1 MTDVR
6 LTALNPEDSK
16 VYPVACN
23 ASGELLTD
31 KAEIGPNI
39 SIEGNLDVGGAA
51 IFAGSITSN
60 GITQYALPPMGGGGQ
75 LGWDND
81 TKSFRLYANS
91 STNADAKI
99 QFHFNQSD
107 TADITFNQ
115 GGSATFSGAVT
126 VGESATG
133 VYLNSNGEGR
143 FRGRLRVDS
152 YIQSFRDNGSDVVFS
167 GYEGSDLTPN
177 VNIFASGS
185 ASFNGEVIIGSK
197 GTKWLIRESNGVAML
212 IEQTRR
218 GAIEPRKELRTEE
231 VRDLPREL
239 DLVEAA
245 LSEVMGKLKMTPP
258 AGWPVWDGS
267 DDS

>member
-23 ASGELLTD
+23 SSGELLTD
-31 KAEIGPNI
+31 KAEIGPDI
-39 SIEGNLDVGGAA
+39 SIEGNLDVGGSAT
-51 IFAGSITSN
+51 AGSITSN

-91 STNADAKI
+91 STNADAEI

-107 TADITFNQ
+107 TADIRFNQ
-115 GGSATFSGAVT
+115 GGSATFAKEIVSGDGAGTTRSFNQEVNIAFPAGGGGINIIRDATNNYSGAVT
-126 VGESATG
+126 TVLSSDGSATFAG
-133 VYLNSNGEGR
+133 
-143 FRGRLRVDS
+143 
-152 YIQSFRDNGSDVVFS
+152 DVV
-167 GYEGSDLTPN
+167 
-177 VNIFASGS
+177 
-185 ASFNGEVIIGSK
+185 IGSR
-197 GTKWLIRESNGVAML
+197 GSKWLIRESNGVAML
-212 IEQTRR
+212 VEQTRR
-218 GAIEPRKELRTEE
+218 GAKPRIDEEE

-245 LSEVMGKLKMTPP
+245 LNEIMEKLKMTPP
-258 AGWPVWDGS
+258 AGWPVWDGETETE
-267 DDS
+267 